1 MSAVPN
7 YYVMGN
13 TVVTLTR
20 CVNEIPKSLVHRQLD
35 NVPTIAPVL
44 TNWCQEY
51 TANYREVC
59 EKGNVLL
66 AEDCPHHD
74 KAFSNSTYGKVLGI
88 EFKTENLSWKLP
100 EDKRVEYT
108 NLIHDALATGELGL
122 EASQNYQAS

>member
-1 MSAVPN
+1 
-7 YYVMGN
+7 MGN
-13 TVVTLTR
+13 TVVTLAR
-20 CVNEIPKSLVHRQLD
+20 CVNEIPKNLVHRQLD
-35 NVPTIAPVL
+35 SRQCTYNSTSLDKLVPRI
-44 TNWCQEY
+44 Y
-51 TANYREVC
+51 YREVC